1 MMMLEKINLNEK
13 LATFSN
19 HWSPKLVGRVNDTD
33 IRLVKF
39 QGEFHWHHHERE
51 DELFLV
57 LKGSFI
63 MRLRDGDV
71 TVNEG
76 EFILIPK
83 GTEHMPYAPEEVHVM
98 LIEPSSTLNTGN
110 VLNERTVEVLE
121 KI

>member
-1 MMMLEKINLNEK
+1 MLEKTNLTEK

-76 EFILIPK
+76 EFILIPR
-83 GTEHMPYAPEEVHVM
+83 GTEHLPYAPEEVHVM

-110 VLNERTVEVLE
+110 VKNERTVEVLE

>member
-1 MMMLEKINLNEK
+1 MLEKINLTEK
-13 LATFSN
+13 LATFN
-19 HWSPKLVGRVNDTD
+19 QHWSPKLVGRVNDTD

-57 LKGSFI
+57 IKGSFI

-83 GTEHMPYAPEEVHVM
+83 GTEHMPYAPKEVHVM

-110 VLNERTVEVLE
+110 VKNERTVEVLE